1 MSQGSTRD
9 KALGEMEAGVAVKA
23 STLKGLVGNKK
34 DARPDLKAETIR
46 NCLLCHRRKGTGE
59 AGVGETYPFLK

>member
-34 DARPDLKAETIR
+34 DARPDLKAETIPMQ
-46 NCLLCHRRKGTGE
+46 E
-59 AGVGETYPFLK
+59 EQV